1 MNSFS
6 RQTFSEAM
14 RYFRKQCKLS
24 QTELTDQLSTSHKL
38 YQNVSQSMISHWE
51 RGNVEP
57 SLLRRIGIASF
68 FSKDYVYEKSET
80 AIISKALKNKDNL
93 LAQQCLYNFTVD
105 KQVVTHWDMLDDT
118 SKQLIS
124 QGHSKIFSLPL
135 EHVLNK
141 MNIQRPQVL
150 RLLHGGAIIGH
161 AIFSIENGVFSLASY
176 GALAEDVRIRL
187 TKTLLELCIGCE
199 LHVVVHASSLECF
212 LRDIYLEKTEQNGNV
227 SFYRGHSTQ
236 LLNNP
241 LSEPNLHT
249 NSNFRCLRYLQQKGV
264 GPF

>member
-1 MNSFS
+1 
-6 RQTFSEAM
+6 
-14 RYFRKQCKLS
+14 
-24 QTELTDQLSTSHKL
+24 
-38 YQNVSQSMISHWE
+38 
-51 RGNVEP
+51 
-57 SLLRRIGIASF
+57 
-68 FSKDYVYEKSET
+68 
-80 AIISKALKNKDNL
+80 
-93 LAQQCLYNFTVD
+93 
-105 KQVVTHWDMLDDT
+105 MLDDT

-135 EHVLNK
+135 ENVLNK

-227 SFYRGHSTQ
+227 SSIEVTA
-236 LLNNP
+236 LNC
-241 LSEPNLHT
+241 LITRFPNQICTPIVTSDVCVICNKKELGRFKCKEWIT
-249 NSNFRCLRYLQQKGV
+249 PSC
-264 GPF
+264 